1 MLLLKTL
8 RSWTFNL
15 ALIWIGVFGAL
26 VLALIGYV
34 YWATSDYVL
43 SQADKAI
50 AQEQPVLHKAFDAGG
65 RDGLVSA
72 IDRRIADNG
81 LDGGIYLLADSSLRP
96 LAGNLKTWPSNLQSS
111 GGWSTFRAPA
121 SDPDGTD
128 RTLRATFATLADGSH
143 LLVGRDIGHFNEFMR
158 TINTAIILAL
168 VLIFVIAAVA
178 SISATRRTVGRIEAI
193 NATSRAIMQS
203 GLGKRIPLRGTRDE
217 WDQLA
222 ENLNLMLDR
231 IESLMGEVKQVTDNV
246 AHDLR
251 TPLTRIRGRLETAR
265 SGAREPNSDQSLID
279 DVMAEL
285 DGVLRM
291 FSSITRISQIETS
304 DRRDAFRTVDLAEV
318 ANEVV
323 ELFDPAAEEIGS
335 HLTRIGDQHVLV
347 KGDRDLLFD
356 ALANLVDN
364 AIKHGGKAGQVVL
377 EVVEREEGVLISVAD
392 NGPGIPAD
400 ERPHVLKRFYRLER
414 SRHASGNGLGL
425 SIVAAVAQYHGAR
438 IEMLDNLPGLRF
450 QLRFPE
456 RTADTKV

>member
-1 MLLLKTL
+1 M
-8 RSWTFNL
+8 
-15 ALIWIGVFGAL
+15 V
-26 VLALIGYV
+26 
-34 YWATSDYVL
+34 
-43 SQADKAI
+43 
-50 AQEQPVLHKAFDAGG
+50 
-65 RDGLVSA
+65 
-72 IDRRIADNG
+72 
-81 LDGGIYLLADSSLRP
+81 
-96 LAGNLKTWPSNLQSS
+96 
-111 GGWSTFRAPA
+111 
-121 SDPDGTD
+121 
-128 RTLRATFATLADGSH
+128 
-143 LLVGRDIGHFNEFMR
+143 
-158 TINTAIILAL
+158 
-168 VLIFVIAAVA
+168 
-178 SISATRRTVGRIEAI
+178 
-193 NATSRAIMQS
+193 
-203 GLGKRIPLRGTRDE
+203 
-217 WDQLA
+217 
-222 ENLNLMLDR
+222 
-231 IESLMGEVKQVTDNV
+231 
-246 AHDLR
+246 
-251 TPLTRIRGRLETAR
+251 
-265 SGAREPNSDQSLID
+265 
-279 DVMAEL
+279 EL
-285 DGVLRM
+285 DGVLRK
-291 FSSITRISQIETS
+291 FSSITRISQIETN